1 MEIKLLFGN
10 RNKNRSSAKLLGKV
24 KCLNMTVVEENPFF
38 FFFFFACLRV
48 LRISRCNLLIKFRAE
63 WEINSA
69 ILQTFHK
76 EGWKI

>member
-10 RNKNRSSAKLLGKV
+10 RNKNRSSAKLLGKI
-24 KCLNMTVVEENPFF
+24 KYWNMTVKENPSL
-38 FFFFFACLRV
+38 FFFACLQI
-48 LRISRCNLLIKFRAE
+48 LRISRCDPLIKFSVE